1 MKRILSK
8 RAPLQLCID
17 AQDYYTANHK
27 INTSIMKAANLP
39 MPYILKIAS
48 ATVYQARTSGTEII
62 LMRYKETCR
71 KFPAFL
77 LENWSNLKE

>member
-1 MKRILSK
+1 
-8 RAPLQLCID
+8 
-17 AQDYYTANHK
+17 
-27 INTSIMKAANLP
+27 MKAANLP

-62 LMRYKETCR
+62 LMRYKEIAGS
-71 KFPAFL
+71 FPAFL